1 MSYKQFDQQ
10 LHDENDPP
18 ARKAVSDFIT
28 RAWGL
33 GAEEGGKYDVDLF
46 VIDSTKMYKGA
57 VEIERRHNWLDKFPF
72 KTVHVPYR
80 KAKFFGFFPTIL
92 FVLRSDMKQGMWAHG
107 SVIVESP
114 VVRVDN
120 KYVNDEPF
128 FDVPLSKWTRVNL

>member
-1 MSYKQFDQQ
+1 VNRKPFDQQ
-10 LHDENDPP
+10 LHDDNDPP
-18 ARKAVSDFIT
+18 SREAVQEFIT

-33 GAEEGGKYDVDLF
+33 KTEEGPKYDVDLY
-46 VIDSTKMYKGA
+46 VIDKTGMYKGA
-57 VEIERRHNWLDKFPF
+57 VEIERRHNWVDSFPF

-92 FVLRSDMKQGMWAHG
+92 FVLRSDMKQGLWAHG

-114 VVRVDN
+114 VVKVDN

-128 FDVPLSKWTRVNL
+128 FDVPLSKWTRVQL